1 MSSHAWLEI
10 TVHIGQTIRVS
21 VTFVFAYREKLRFF
35 YIVDVACS
43 IYLYLFGNETI
54 SSEEGSIGNSDIF

>member
-1 MSSHAWLEI
+1 MSWRARCEI

-21 VTFVFAYREKLRFF
+21 AMQGKNLDMY

-43 IYLYLFGNETI
+43 IYLYFGTETI
-54 SSEEGSIGNSDIF
+54 TTDEGSIDMLDTF